1 MNIASQMA
9 DLSSRIAR
17 NLFSFT
23 LALVLVAMLFS
34 TAACGIGDEER
45 NTNLPVGAATVQPP
59 AASESAPTAAPEPAP
74 TTVPAAPTA
83 VPMPTAVPTAEPT
96 PLPTA
101 TMTSLPSPSP
111 TAVSEVE
118 DKDEVDE
125 TATADATE
133 DEEAMSQELPPEC
146 LTDGSL
152 TDPKLILS
160 CSNAAMNELQ
170 SVRVELEFNLGALLP
185 AELPPDAAVP
195 SVQMQI
201 DRVFPDRFSIV
212 MVGPGG
218 ETVRLILI
226 EGETYVKDGTTD
238 QWFKVPQSQDEFSAM
253 LLSLNMVEQQ
263 VEELENPDIVWNDVN
278 LDSDGTG
285 YVVSYL
291 APVEQMGMQAP
302 PMEIHLVVDT
312 GTFLQQSVALLI
324 PTPDGDTIEVADF
337 LYSDHNEPFAIAAPE
352 NYIEADPSMM
362 PPGPGGS
369 GGPSDS
375 PEIISLSRNSE
386 DNVEVF
392 FNAPVTV
399 NGEVGLYV
407 LEPSTGGWSLPYVSG
422 SGTDT
427 LTFDAADTDNPPLV
441 PGESLIVGFT
451 FDSHESDLVDES
463 GRPANINFEEWVY
476 PE

>member
-1 MNIASQMA
+1 MKIASQMTG
-9 DLSSRIAR
+9 LSSRIAS

-23 LALVLVAMLFS
+23 LALVLVVLLFS

-45 NTNLPVGAATVQPP
+45 NANLPVGAATVQPP
-59 AASESAPTAAPEPAP
+59 AASEPAPTAAPEPAP
-74 TTVPAAPTA
+74 TTAPAAPTA

-96 PLPTA
+96 PMPTA

-111 TAVSEVE
+111 TANSKVE
-118 DKDEVDE
+118 DTEAANAEEVD
-125 TATADATE
+125 TTE
-133 DEEAMSQELPPEC
+133 DEETMTQELPPGC

-160 CSNAAMNELQ
+160 CSNSVMNELQ
-170 SVRVELEFNLGALLP
+170 SVRVDLEFNLGALLP
-185 AELPPDAAVP
+185 AELPPDSAVP
-195 SVQMQI
+195 SMQMQI

-212 MVGPGG
+212 MVIPGG
-218 ETVRLILI
+218 ETVRLILV
-226 EGETYVKDGTTD
+226 EGETYVRDGTTD

-263 VEELENPDIVWNDVN
+263 VEELENPDIVWNDVT
-278 LDSDGTG
+278 LDPDGTG
-285 YVVSYL
+285 YLVSYR

-375 PEIISLSRNSE
+375 PEIISLSRNSD
-386 DNVEVF
+386 DNVEVY

-407 LEPSTGGWSLPYVSG
+407 LEPSTGGWSLPYLSG

-451 FDSHESDLVDES
+451 FDSPESDLVDES